1 MTEDYIG
8 IEGKVL
14 DAVAAGA
21 KISFAVAL
29 RVGIRWSQADAI
41 IHQLVKKG
49 LLRKVKK
56 QDVLG
61 TWYEYEECDY
71 G

>member
-1 MTEDYIG
+1 MTDDYIG
-8 IEGKVL
+8 IEGKIL

-29 RVGIRWSQADAI
+29 HVGVRWSQADAI
-41 IHQLVKKG
+41 MQQLVKKG

-56 QDVLG
+56 EDVLG